1 MDPQL
6 VTSRDP
12 NGRRSVSHFE
22 RLLEKFEWLFRRAAS
37 AGGKVGVAHAVGAY
51 WAKSSQASA

>member
-1 MDPQL
+1 M
-6 VTSRDP
+6 TSRDP
-12 NGRRSVSHFE
+12 NGRRSISHFE

-51 WAKSSQASA
+51 WAKSSQAST